1 MPTFPS
7 LEWFEAV
14 RDIVN
19 GDEAYRR
26 IGACDALVGVKI
38 SDLGKC
44 YLLTFEGTQ
53 VVGVRAVS
61 ENEVEDADFWLEAA
75 YGRWQA
81 MLESIKVNG
90 KAGLDHT
97 LSSIDLEEP
106 NGLAH
111 ARERDG
117 LALFFRYNQSF
128 QYFFDAAARI
138 EAVAL

>member
-1 MPTFPS
+1 
-7 LEWFEAV
+7 
-14 RDIVN
+14 
-19 GDEAYRR
+19 
-26 IGACDALVGVKI
+26 GACDALVGVKI